1 MKKINFISVLL
12 FILIGSLIFILTV
25 SSYFL
30 YHFSNTR
37 PLTADKQF
45 KISKGEN
52 FSQIVK
58 NLEEQKIIS
67 SGFTLKLTAKL
78 TNLDKKIY
86 ARNYIFKPGMGN
98 LEILKMISN
107 HKYIET
113 VKLRILEG
121 WTIRKISET
130 VENRFGINK
139 DEFIKETS
147 NPEFIKQLGLE
158 GKVKNLEGFLFPDTY
173 TLDINSDANDI
184 VKILVNR
191 FNEKVINDKELMKR
205 MNEMGMNLLETVTLG
220 SIIDAETHIKSEL
233 EIISGVYHNRL
244 KKKMRL
250 EADPTVQYALPDGPK
265 ERLLFK
271 DLEINSPYNTYRN
284 FGLPPGPINN
294 PGLDEIKSAVN
305 PAKHNYIFFVAT
317 GDGGH
322 TFSETYEKHLK
333 AAEEYRKKLK

>member
-1 MKKINFISVLL
+1 LKKINFISVLL

-173 TLDINSDANDI
+173 TLDINSDATI
-184 VKILVNR
+184 
-191 FNEKVINDKELMKR
+191 
-205 MNEMGMNLLETVTLG
+205 
-220 SIIDAETHIKSEL
+220 HI
-233 EIISGVYHNRL
+233 RL
-244 KKKMRL
+244 
-250 EADPTVQYALPDGPK
+250 
-265 ERLLFK
+265 
-271 DLEINSPYNTYRN
+271 I
-284 FGLPPGPINN
+284 
-294 PGLDEIKSAVN
+294 
-305 PAKHNYIFFVAT
+305 
-317 GDGGH
+317 
-322 TFSETYEKHLK
+322 
-333 AAEEYRKKLK
+333 